1 MQIVTA
7 NRLAD
12 GLVVFLTANDAWSEA
27 LADARIATDGSA
39 AASLMT
45 SAESALNARLVVGP
59 YLIDVQETPTGIAPV
74 QLRER
79 IRAAG
84 PTVRSDLGRQAE
96 KDVSHVS
103 L

>member
-12 GLVVFLTANDAWSEA
+12 GLVVFLTASDAWSEA
-27 LADARIATDGSA
+27 LADARIATDGAA

-45 SAESALNARLVVGP
+45 SAESALNAQLVVGP

-74 QLRER
+74 QLREC

-84 PTVRSDLGRQAE
+84 PTVRSDLGKQAE

>member
-1 MQIVTA
+1 MQVVTA

-12 GLVVFLTANDAWSEA
+12 GLVVFLAENDIWSEA
-27 LADARIATDGSA
+27 LADARILTDA
-39 AASLMT
+39 AAAKLLMA
-45 SAESALNARLVVGP
+45 SAERAASAQVVVGP
-59 YLIDVQETPTGIAPV
+59 YLIDVRETPTGIAPV

-84 PTVRSDLGRQAE
+84 PTVRSDLGKQAK